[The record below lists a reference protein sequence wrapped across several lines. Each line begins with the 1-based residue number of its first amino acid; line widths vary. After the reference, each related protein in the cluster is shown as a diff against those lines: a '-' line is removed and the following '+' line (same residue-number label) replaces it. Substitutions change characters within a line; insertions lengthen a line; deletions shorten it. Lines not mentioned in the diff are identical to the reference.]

1 MDNNSVTWRP
11 TDEQRTVAE
20 LLAQGYSQN
29 RIAQIIGIPQQTIS
43 GWWNDNVW
51 ARQFQALVEDIE
63 AKISQVDITDKSIQ
77 TAELVYHQA
86 VTGER
91 TIDDPTVIAARELLA
106 ATKWKRKAGE
116 EHKRFGAS

>member
-1 MDNNSVTWRP
+1 MANNGLTWRP

-29 RIAQIIGIPQQTIS
+29 RIAQITRIPQQTIS

-51 ARQFQALVEDIE
+51 AEAFRALVEEIE
-63 AKISQVDITDKSIQ
+63 SKLAQVDITDKSIQ

-91 TIDDPTVIAARELLA
+91 AIDDATVIAARELLA
-106 ATKWKRKAGE
+106 ATKWRQKSGE
-116 EHKRFGAS
+116 PHKKFGT